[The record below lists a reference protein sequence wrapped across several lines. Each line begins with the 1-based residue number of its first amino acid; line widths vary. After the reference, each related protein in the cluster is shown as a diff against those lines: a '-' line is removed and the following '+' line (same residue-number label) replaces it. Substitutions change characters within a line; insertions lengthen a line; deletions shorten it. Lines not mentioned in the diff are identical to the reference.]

1 MADDGGSV
9 NDTNRMAVALAEL
22 RGEVLTGFTRLEGQI
37 NLLVHTSDDNRRDL
51 NDLGDRVSALE
62 ARRVPWALVAA
73 LSGVMSAAVAAAAVL
88 IQI

>member
-1 MADDGGSV
+1 MADDGGSA
-9 NDTNRMAVALAEL
+9 NDSNRMAVALAEL

-62 ARRVPWALVAA
+62 AKKYPAGMPAA
-73 LSGVMSAAVAAAAVL
+73 LSVIISAAGVAVAYFVR
-88 IQI
+88 